1 MFTKQEQLHL
11 IGFINENAYG
21 MTSNILNESAQST
34 VTNAVLDKMF
44 ELTVGKYNKIDFS
57 DIEKSR
63 GDITKT
69 KFYKNLNEA
78 IESLM
83 DIHAT
88 TNSIPGI
95 LTVSTALNNLK
106 TLKNTFE
113 YNFRLKNNSAIMI
126 YNTIYYAIME
136 ATSMII
142 ASSISIS
149 KDGNVD
155 VYTLSN
161 KDYVLLSSLEK
172 FNLLVDDGSIMKFM
186 QKSHEE
192 MTNVQ
197 NEAIELI
204 TQPSIFSFLNNGKV
218 KDIAKKA
225 VLITA
230 ASGIILYLGTHIIP
244 LIREIIYWIYKA
256 KHKISEA
263 AQLQAEYL
271 NLSITNL
278 KSGDGNEKIIARQMK
293 YVKLFESISRKFS
306 LDSDKADR
314 DSKMDIKNDKID
326 VSNVII

>member
-1 MFTKQEQLHL
+1 
-11 IGFINENAYG
+11 
-21 MTSNILNESAQST
+21 
-34 VTNAVLDKMF
+34 
-44 ELTVGKYNKIDFS
+44 
-57 DIEKSR
+57 
-63 GDITKT
+63 
-69 KFYKNLNEA
+69 
-78 IESLM
+78 
-83 DIHAT
+83 
-88 TNSIPGI
+88 
-95 LTVSTALNNLK
+95 
-106 TLKNTFE
+106 
-113 YNFRLKNNSAIMI
+113 
-126 YNTIYYAIME
+126 
-136 ATSMII
+136 
-142 ASSISIS
+142 
-149 KDGNVD
+149 
-155 VYTLSN
+155 
-161 KDYVLLSSLEK
+161 
-172 FNLLVDDGSIMKFM
+172 MKFM

-225 VLITA
+225 ILITA

-278 KSGDGNEKIIARQMK
+278 KSGDGNEKVIARQMK